1 MELLK
6 LLLATGNEEWDEKHK
21 KTITEMIRH
30 KLEKLGAP
38 QITNTQI
45 AQFLEEMRELAKC

>member
-6 LLLATGNEEWDEKHK
+6 LLLATGNEDWDEKHK
-21 KTITEMIRH
+21 KEIAQMIRH

-38 QITNTQI
+38 QITDREI
-45 AQFLEEMRELAKC
+45 A

>member
-6 LLLATGNEEWDEKHK
+6 LLIATGNEECDKKHK
-21 KTITEMIRH
+21 KQITQMIRH

-38 QITNTQI
+38 QITDSQI
-45 AQFLEEMRELAKC
+45 A